1 MKPFSLGVDIEEV
14 ERFRSLV
21 RNPRFM
27 KRIYTPA
34 EVAYCSSKKNSI
46 QHFAVRFAAKE
57 AVWKALS
64 EAIRKS
70 SKAIGHRD
78 IGVRN
83 DPAGRPE
90 VVLPLSLR
98 RYQRKISLSL
108 SHSRGH
114 VVAVALVAG

>member
-1 MKPFSLGVDIEEV
+1 MKPSLGVDIEEV
-14 ERFRSLV
+14 ARFRKLV
-21 RNPRFM
+21 RNKRFL
-27 KRIYTPA
+27 KRIYTDA
-34 EVAYCSSKKNSI
+34 EVTYCSTKKNSL

-70 SKAIGHRD
+70 KKTVGHRD

-83 DPAGRPE
+83 DPSGRPE
-90 VVLPLSLR
+90 VVLPDSLR
-98 RYQRKISLSL
+98 RYRTKISLSL
-108 SHSRGH
+108 SHSKTH